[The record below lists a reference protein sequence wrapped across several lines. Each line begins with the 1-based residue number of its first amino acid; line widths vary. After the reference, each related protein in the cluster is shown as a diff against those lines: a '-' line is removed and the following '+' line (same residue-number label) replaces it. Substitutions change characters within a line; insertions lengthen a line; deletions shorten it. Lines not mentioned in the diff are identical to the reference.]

1 LAKKKPEILDHD
13 KKTGKITLKLRK
25 GLYPLDAVFGAAY
38 VMIDRAYVFLDKDED
53 GNVLIYIHAKPDEPG
68 LDMEALAGEFAN
80 EALGQVLRGR
90 IMKEHKNRLELIVSQ
105 AVAGAV
111 GIAGMDDIGLD
122 DLGLDDLD
130 GDDDDLDFLDDPL
143 GIAVPWEEKYK
154 KSANEQRPDVVRG
167 EKQEAEAKEQP
178 GPGDSG
184 GFNPVDNSDPS

>member
-1 LAKKKPEILDHD
+1 VANKKPEVLKHD
-13 KKTGKITLKLRK
+13 KKKGQITLKLRK

-38 VMIDRAYVFLDKDED
+38 VMIDRAYVFLDKDDD
-53 GNVLIYIHAKPDEPG
+53 GNVLVYIHAKPDETG
-68 LDMEALAGEFAN
+68 LDLESLAGEFAN

-111 GIAGMDDIGLD
+111 GISGMDDLGLD

-130 GDDDDLDFLDDPL
+130 GDDDLDFLDDPL

-167 EKQEAEAKEQP
+167 EQQEAAAEEAQA

-184 GFNPVDNSDPS
+184 GFNPVDNGDAS